1 MAQKSAPKTTKKT
14 AATKKSSAS
23 KNTGPITGP
32 LGDADREIT
41 GEVLQDTL
49 LDLIDLHLVAKQA
62 HWNVVGRFFRDVHLQ
77 LDELVTAARGYADD
91 VAERSVAIGVS
102 PDGRAA
108 TVAKGSGIPDFPAD
122 WRTDKQVIESIV
134 DALAEVIT
142 RLRKRID
149 ETDKTDLVSQD
160 LLIAIASD
168 LEKSHWMWQ
177 AQLA

>member
-1 MAQKSAPKTTKKT
+1 MAQKSDSKTP
-14 AATKKSSAS
+14 KKSSAKKSAS
-23 KNTGPITGP
+23 KSSGPITSP

-91 VAERSVAIGVS
+91 VAERAVAIGVS

-108 TVAKGSGIPDFPAD
+108 TVAKGSGLPEFPAD
-122 WRTDKQVIESIV
+122 WRTDKQVIEAIV
-134 DALAEVIT
+134 DSLGEVIT

-149 ETDKTDLVSQD
+149 ETDKTDLVTQD
-160 LLIAIASD
+160 LLIAISSD
-168 LEKSHWMWQ
+168 LEKSRWMWQ